1 MDAGGQENQRDH
13 VVLCGFGRVGSTIG
27 LAFDHFGISYT
38 VIERDPDIV
47 RHLRRR
53 GMSCLY
59 GDASHPELL
68 QASGADQAALMVV
81 ALPGAQEATLTL
93 RRLRAINEKA
103 PILARAHG
111 EREANDLMEVGA
123 TEVIQPE
130 IEAAHTLIRH
140 ALQALAVPKPRT
152 LAYLEAARARMSS

>member
-1 MDAGGQENQRDH
+1 M
-13 VVLCGFGRVGSTIG
+13 LCGFGRVGSTIG
-27 LAFDHFGISYT
+27 LALDHFAIPYT

-53 GMSCLY
+53 GISCLY

-68 QASGADQAALMVV
+68 QASGAEQAALVIV
-81 ALPGAQEATLTL
+81 ALPGVHEAVLTL
-93 RRLRAINEKA
+93 RRVRALNGHA

-111 EREANDLMEVGA
+111 DREAHDLMAVGA

-140 ALQALAVPKPRT
+140 ALQALAVSKPKT
-152 LAYLEAARARMSS
+152 LAYLEASRAHMRS